1 MAYFVTMDIDS
12 FWLQQDG
19 TTCHSSLE
27 TVDSLHENVP
37 DRVISRD
44 SDRERTA
51 KSCDLTSCDLFL

>member
-27 TVDSLHENVP
+27 TVVSLHENVP

-44 SDRERTA
+44 SDRE
-51 KSCDLTSCDLFL
+51 